1 MTDTADYIS
10 YIPNMDVVAFDA
22 DTGVLVELGDATP
35 SRMLVNVTMPMK
47 EQQRLPVF
55 KDVMVMMSVHWTSS
69 KSWDLELT
77 QELLFQNVLYM
88 FKFEPIANVLF
99 AELVA
104 SQEAVTRGETLIL
117 DASNSYISNMPIMIQ
132 RRSLAYDWNCPK
144 IFQSYCDKQAGD
156 QLAIPFD
163 VVKETEIDFER
174 SYTFEVTVIWAKP
187 DGQDESETMN
197 VTVTWYDMDVPKFSI
212 DFDK

>member
-1 MTDTADYIS
+1 MKRNTQLDCSQFDFFDTFVGLDFEFTMTDTADYIS
-10 YIPNMDVVAFDA
+10 YIPKMDVVAFDA
-22 DTGVLVELGDATP
+22 DTGVVVELGDATP

-104 SQEAVTRGETLIL
+104 SQEAVTRDETLIL
-117 DASNSYISNMPIMIQ
+117 DASNSYISNMPLMIQ

-174 SYTFEVTVIWAKP
+174 PYTFEVTVIWAKP
-187 DGQDESETMN
+187 DG
-197 VTVTWYDMDVPKFSI
+197 
-212 DFDK
+212 